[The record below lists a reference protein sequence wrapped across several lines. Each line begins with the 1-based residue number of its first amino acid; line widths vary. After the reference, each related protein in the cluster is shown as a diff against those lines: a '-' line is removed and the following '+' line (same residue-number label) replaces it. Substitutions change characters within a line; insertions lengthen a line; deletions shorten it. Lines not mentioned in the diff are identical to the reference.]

1 MMHTTYNTSLVVLS
15 VIIAIAGSYTAL
27 DLSSRTRET
36 EGWPKHAFLGAAAL
50 CMGGSIW
57 AMHFIGMLAFGMPGM
72 QVRYDLALTLASFA
86 VPVAVTAI
94 SFFAV
99 SKRGPNRRTLAMGGL
114 FMGLGVGAMH
124 YIGMAAMVMDAEL
137 GYAPGWVALS
147 FIIAIGAATVALCCQ
162 AEVPACLGRHCPR
175 PRWE

>member
-1 MMHTTYNTSLVVLS
+1 MMHTTYNVSLVVLS

-36 EGWPKHAFLGAAAL
+36 EGWPRQAFVGAAAL

-57 AMHFIGMLAFGMPGM
+57 AMHFVGMLAFGMPGM

-86 VPVAVTAI
+86 VPIAVTAI

-99 SKRGPNRRTLAMGGL
+99 SKRGITPQTLGLGGL
-114 FMGLGVGAMH
+114 FMGLGIGAMH
-124 YIGMAAMVMDAEL
+124 YIGMAAMVVDAEL
-137 GYAPGWVALS
+137 SYATGWVGTVVHS
-147 FIIAIGAATVALCCQ
+147 STISAATVALITD
-162 AEVPACLGRHCPR
+162 CP
-175 PRWE
+175 